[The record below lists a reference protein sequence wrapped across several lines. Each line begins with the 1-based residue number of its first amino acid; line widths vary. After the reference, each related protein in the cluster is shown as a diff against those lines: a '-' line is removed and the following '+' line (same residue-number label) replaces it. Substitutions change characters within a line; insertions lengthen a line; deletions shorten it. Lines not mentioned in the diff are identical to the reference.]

1 MSAVELLGD
10 GPGSHHAYQSGLR
23 CGRRLPSSRKTHS
36 PFVFSSLTVV
46 VPKRACALVVTGL
59 AVALALTWRLGWWTG
74 SRPPAT
80 ESGALPTTGSSSSS
94 GSAGDASTGLTLFPL
109 GSRPTVPALQG
120 VMLDDKA
127 FDLASL
133 RGHVVVLN
141 AWATWCGPCRAESPG
156 LARASKATYSQG
168 VRFVGIDT
176 RDQVSAALAFRRAF
190 GITYPSVVDT
200 DGRLMLAFARV
211 IPISGIPSTLIVDP
225 SGHITARVI
234 GPVDYTTLR
243 GLISDVLSEA
253 SDRPTPSRAGRR

>member
-1 MSAVELLGD
+1 
-10 GPGSHHAYQSGLR
+10 
-23 CGRRLPSSRKTHS
+23 
-36 PFVFSSLTVV
+36 VFSSLTVV
-46 VPKRACALVVTGL
+46 VSKRARAGIVAAGLAIALV
-59 AVALALTWRLGWWTG
+59 LTWRLGWWTG
-74 SRPPAT
+74 ISPPAT
-80 ESGALPTTGSSSSS
+80 GSGGLPTSGSSSSS
-94 GSAGDASTGLTLFPL
+94 DSAGDTGTGLTLFRD

-120 VMLDDKA
+120 TTLDGKA

-156 LARASKATYSQG
+156 LARASKATYNRG

-176 RDQVSAALAFRRAF
+176 RDQASAALAFRRAF

-225 SGHITARVI
+225 SGRITARVI
-234 GPVDYTTLR
+234 GPIDYTTLR
-243 GLISDVLSEA
+243 GLISDVLKE
-253 SDRPTPSRAGRR
+253 SDDRATPSRAGSR